1 MLYGRNTDIMWM
13 LRKCYIAATGT
24 A

>member
-1 MLYGRNTDIMWM
+1 MLHGRNTDIMWM
-13 LRKCYIAATGT
+13 LRKCYIAATGI